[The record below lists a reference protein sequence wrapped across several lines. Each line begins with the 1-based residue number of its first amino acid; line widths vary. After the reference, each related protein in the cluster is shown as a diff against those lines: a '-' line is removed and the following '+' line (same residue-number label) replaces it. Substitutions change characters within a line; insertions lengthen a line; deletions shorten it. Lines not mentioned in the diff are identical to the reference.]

1 MFYYFLLLHTCYSLL
16 ISSTLSLTPWQHLRD
31 FNIDDEIEVMAG
43 MMTSSIARIHYEYYS
58 VKFCEHASGANDNK
72 DKMGEILRR
81 EKNVVIP
88 ITVMVLR
95 EMQCRVICKKVL
107 NPIDTNIFISR
118 IENEYFVD
126 LTLND
131 IPVVTEFIGSDSMYD
146 LGFKIGSIR
155 EDRYYINNHLGE
167 L

>member
-1 MFYYFLLLHTCYSLL
+1 
-16 ISSTLSLTPWQHLRD
+16 
-31 FNIDDEIEVMAG
+31 MAG

-58 VKFCEHASGANDNK
+58 VKFCEHSSGVSDNEESL
-72 DKMGEILRR
+72 GEILQK
-81 EKNVVIP
+81 EKDVVIP
-88 ITVMVLR
+88 ISVMVLR
-95 EMQCRVICKKVL
+95 EMQCRVICKKVF

-126 LTLND
+126 LTLNE
-131 IPVVTEFIGSDSMYD
+131 IPVITEFIGSDGLYD
-146 LGFKIGSIR
+146 LGYRIGSIK

>member
-1 MFYYFLLLHTCYSLL
+1 MFYRCLLLYTCCSLL
-16 ISSTLSLTPWQHLRD
+16 ISSTLSMSPWQHLRD

-43 MMTSSIARIHYEYYS
+43 MMTSSIARNHYKYYS
-58 VKFCEHASGANDNK
+58 VKFCEHSSGVSDNEESL
-72 DKMGEILRR
+72 GEILQR
-81 EKNVVIP
+81 EKNVATP

-95 EMQCRVICKKVL
+95 EMHCRVICRKVL
-107 NPIDTNIFISR
+107 NPVDTNIFISR

-126 LTLND
+126 LTLNE

-146 LGFKIGSIR
+146 LGYRIGSIR